1 MKSITQIQHELDG
14 QTLISN
20 FFRLIGL
27 GKICKAVNFNRSS
40 SVSLAS
46 IIAWLFE
53 ARFNRYSMYRVKE
66 SVNFT
71 SRTARNVMNDG
82 RINWQKLL
90 CLASSKIMSALAPF
104 IDKRRRLAFVID
116 DTLISRPFS
125 SKTELLSKI
134 FDHNKKQYL
143 KGYRNLTLG
152 WTDGNTF
159 LPVNFAL
166 MSTSNSKNLVGSAP
180 STTDRR
186 SIAGKRRI
194 QAQQKMS
201 DVAVQLIKQ
210 AVSLGVK
217 AQYVLFDSWYSSPKM
232 FWNLRQLNLDGIG
245 MLKKSQK
252 TYFKY
257 RGRQYSVKALY
268 ERIKH
273 SRVKIK
279 DDYLFSCMV
288 QAQYEGYQFEL
299 KLVFVSKKG
308 RDDDYLIL
316 ATTQTKLQPQTII
329 QLYGRRWQIESYFK
343 ASKQYLAMDELQ
355 IQSYDGQVSYIAI
368 TELAYILLAW
378 QERLNTDDKTLGDL
392 FYSFTN
398 SLPDIT
404 FICALVY
411 LISVLKCSSN
421 EFIENKINQF
431 MHTIPSNVQN
441 IISRVL

>member
-1 MKSITQIQHELDG
+1 
-14 QTLISN
+14 
-20 FFRLIGL
+20 
-27 GKICKAVNFNRSS
+27 
-40 SVSLAS
+40 
-46 IIAWLFE
+46 
-53 ARFNRYSMYRVKE
+53 
-66 SVNFT
+66 
-71 SRTARNVMNDG
+71 
-82 RINWQKLL
+82 
-90 CLASSKIMSALAPF
+90 
-104 IDKRRRLAFVID
+104 
-116 DTLISRPFS
+116 
-125 SKTELLSKI
+125 
-134 FDHNKKQYL
+134 
-143 KGYRNLTLG
+143 
-152 WTDGNTF
+152 
-159 LPVNFAL
+159 

-186 SIAGKRRI
+186 SIAGKRCF
-194 QAQQKMS
+194 QAQQKIS

-232 FWNLRQLNLDGIG
+232 FWNLRRLNLDGIG

-257 RGRQYSVKALY
+257 CGRQYSVKALY
-268 ERIKH
+268 EWIKH

-279 DDYLFSCMV
+279 DDYL
-288 QAQYEGYQFEL
+288 
-299 KLVFVSKKG
+299 
-308 RDDDYLIL
+308 IL
-316 ATTQTKLQPQTII
+316 STTQTKLQPQTII

-343 ASKQYLAMDELQ
+343 ASRQYLAMDESQ
-355 IQSYDGQVSYIAI
+355 IQSYDGQVSYIVI

-378 QERLNTDDKTLGDL
+378 QERLNTDDRTLGDL

-411 LISVLKCSSN
+411 LISVLKCSGN
-421 EFIENKINQF
+421 EFIEDKIDQF

>member
-1 MKSITQIQHELDG
+1 
-14 QTLISN
+14 
-20 FFRLIGL
+20 
-27 GKICKAVNFNRSS
+27 
-40 SVSLAS
+40 
-46 IIAWLFE
+46 
-53 ARFNRYSMYRVKE
+53 
-66 SVNFT
+66 
-71 SRTARNVMNDG
+71 
-82 RINWQKLL
+82 
-90 CLASSKIMSALAPF
+90 
-104 IDKRRRLAFVID
+104 
-116 DTLISRPFS
+116 
-125 SKTELLSKI
+125 
-134 FDHNKKQYL
+134 
-143 KGYRNLTLG
+143 
-152 WTDGNTF
+152 
-159 LPVNFAL
+159 

-329 QLYGRRWQIESYFK
+329 QLYGRRWQIESYFR
-343 ASKQYLAMDELQ
+343 ASKQFLAMDESQ

-392 FYSFTN
+392 VQCQESGQFKLRLQTMLRPVRNDSHSKAVQKPLGSYNHSDYE
-398 SLPDIT
+398 SGLYCSKHQYIRSKDD
-404 FICALVY
+404 
-411 LISVLKCSSN
+411 VLHEC
-421 EFIENKINQF
+421 
-431 MHTIPSNVQN
+431 
-441 IISRVL
+441 L